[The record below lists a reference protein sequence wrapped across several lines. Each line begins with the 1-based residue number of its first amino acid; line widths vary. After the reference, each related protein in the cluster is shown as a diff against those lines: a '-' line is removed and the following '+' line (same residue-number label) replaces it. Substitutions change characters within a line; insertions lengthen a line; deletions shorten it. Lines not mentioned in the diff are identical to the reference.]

1 MSRLIQILMLGML
14 PLVAGCTG
22 LAGVSPGSGEVQLA
36 ERDGP
41 YHIPK
46 QIRYSYTLR
55 NTTGQ
60 LLENA
65 QFWTYA
71 PVPQTSHQKVRKIK
85 TNLPYRSVRD
95 DLGNEMLHFELA
107 NIPPYGARIVSI
119 TVDLLVSGSPV
130 GMSAGRADRF
140 TRPEPHIESDDT
152 RIVSLARSLSNTR
165 PEAGA
170 RKAYDWVAEHL
181 FTEVYVAEDRGALYA
196 LQSKTGDCT
205 EFSYLLT
212 ALYRAQQIPA
222 RPIAGYVFSGNGI
235 VKAVDYHNW
244 TEFYTDGA
252 WQIADAQKHAFRD
265 KQTDYV
271 AMRRI
276 VSGAQ
281 NPFNTQRFSFAGAGL
296 EVSMN

>member
-1 MSRLIQILMLGML
+1 MSRLIWILAVGMGSQ
-14 PLVAGCTG
+14 LVAGCASLTDAARDG
-22 LAGVSPGSGEVQLA
+22 QVV

-41 YHIPK
+41 YHIQK

-60 LLENA
+60 LLEKA

-71 PVPQTSHQKVRKIK
+71 PVPQTSHQKVKKIK
-85 TNLPYRSVRD
+85 TNLPYLSARD
-95 DLGNEMLHFELA
+95 DLGNEMLHFEIA
-107 NIPPYGARIVSI
+107 NVPPYGATIVSI
-119 TVDLLVSGSPV
+119 TADLLVSESPV
-130 GMSAGRADRF
+130 SVSAGRADRF

-152 RIVSLARSLSNTR
+152 RIVSLARSLSDPRTESGTR
-165 PEAGA
+165 
-170 RKAYDWVAEHL
+170 KVYDWVAEHL
-181 FTEVYVAEDRGALYA
+181 FTEAYVAEDRGALYA
-196 LQSKTGDCT
+196 LQNKTGDCT

-222 RPIAGYVFSGNGI
+222 RPIGGYVFSGNGI

-244 TEFYTDGA
+244 TEFYSDGA
-252 WQIADAQKHAFRD
+252 WQIADAQRRAFRD

-276 VSGAQ
+276 ASGMQDRFSA
-281 NPFNTQRFSFAGAGL
+281 QRFSYAGAGL
-296 EVSMN
+296 EVTMN

>member
-1 MSRLIQILMLGML
+1 MPRLISVLAIVISSLLG
-14 PLVAGCTG
+14 AGCAG
-22 LAGVSPGSGEVQLA
+22 LMDGSRESQVA
-36 ERDGP
+36 ERYGP

-60 LLENA
+60 LLEKA

-71 PVPQTSHQKVRKIK
+71 PVPQTSHQKVQKIK
-85 TNLPYRSVRD
+85 ANLPYRSLRD
-95 DLGNEMLHFELA
+95 DLDNEMLHFEIA
-107 NIPPYGARIVSI
+107 SIPPYGAVIVSI
-119 TVDLLVSGSPV
+119 TVDLLVSESPV
-130 GMSAGRADRF
+130 GMSAGRTDRF
-140 TRPEPHIESDDT
+140 TRPEAHIESDDV
-152 RIVSLARSLSNTR
+152 RIADLARSLSDKR

-181 FTEVYVAEDRGALYA
+181 FTETYVAEDRGALYA
-196 LQSKTGDCT
+196 LQNKTGDCT

-212 ALYRAQQIPA
+212 ALYRSQQVPA
-222 RPIAGYVFSGNGI
+222 RPIGGYVFSGNGI

-252 WQIADAQKHAFRD
+252 WQIADAQKRAFRD
-265 KQTDYV
+265 KQADYV

-276 VSGAQ
+276 VSGAE

>member
-1 MSRLIQILMLGML
+1 MSRLIWILAITIVPVLL
-14 PLVAGCTG
+14 AGCASLTDASRDG
-22 LAGVSPGSGEVQLA
+22 RVV

-60 LLENA
+60 LLEKA

-85 TNLPYRSVRD
+85 TNLPYVSARD
-95 DLGNEMLHFELA
+95 DLGNEMLHFEIA
-107 NIPPYGARIVSI
+107 NVPPYGATIVSI
-119 TVDLLVSGSPV
+119 TVDLLVSELPV
-130 GMSAGRADRF
+130 GTSAGRPDRF

-152 RIVSLARSLSNTR
+152 RIISLARLLSDPRTDSSTR
-165 PEAGA
+165 
-170 RKAYDWVAEHL
+170 KVYDWVAEHL
-181 FTEVYVAEDRGALYA
+181 FTEAYVAEDRGALYA
-196 LQSKTGDCT
+196 LQNKTGDCT

-222 RPIAGYVFSGNGI
+222 RPIGGYVFSGNGI

-244 TEFYTDGA
+244 AEFYVDGA
-252 WQIADAQKHAFRD
+252 WQIADAQKRAFRE

-276 VSGAQ
+276 AANMQDRFSA
-281 NPFNTQRFSFAGAGL
+281 QRFSYAGAGL
-296 EVSMN
+296 EVTMN